1 MKKTG
6 HAVTSVLYCCL
17 FLLFSASSLNAAS
30 PQGKLNKAEALAQ
43 KASKIA
49 IKAIEACDI
58 KAAKDALNLVNQSAP
73 LVLEATAEA
82 QEMKDA
88 RLIKRALDI
97 SGRIGSAN
105 TQVIILASKLMQCTL
120 SAQGLR
126 DAVEISNHSQR
137 MKQKL
142 VKMNDDIVN
151 AMSVLELEGIDIDV
165 PFDYKVPKWED
176 FKYPVGDEPL
186 LRETEPIKDTEAA
199 SPI

>member
-6 HAVTSVLYCCL
+6 HAITSILCCCL
-17 FLLFSASSLNAAS
+17 FSLFSVSSLNAAS
-30 PQGKLNKAEALAQ
+30 PQEKINKAEALAR

-49 IKAIEACDI
+49 IKAIETCDT
-58 KAAKDALNLVNQSAP
+58 KTAKDALNLVNQAAP
-73 LVLEATAEA
+73 LLLEATADA

-88 RLIKRALDI
+88 RLIKRALDV

-105 TQVIILASKLMQCTL
+105 TQIIILASKLMQCTL
-120 SAQGLR
+120 SAQNLR
-126 DAVEISNHSQR
+126 DAVEISNHSQG

-142 VKMNDDIVN
+142 IKMNDDIVN

-176 FKYPVGDEPL
+176 FKYPIGDEPL